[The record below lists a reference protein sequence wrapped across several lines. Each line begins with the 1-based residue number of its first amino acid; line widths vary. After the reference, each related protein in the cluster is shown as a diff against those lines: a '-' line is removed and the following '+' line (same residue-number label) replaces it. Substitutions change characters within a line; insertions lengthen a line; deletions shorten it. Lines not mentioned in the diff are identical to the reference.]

1 MREILFRGKRVDNGE
16 WICSGNLITFNQEN
30 GEPNLLNFIPE
41 RNAKCVCTHDEADNI
56 IGFEDCLFAKVIPDT
71 VGQYTGLK
79 DKNGVMI
86 FEGDIVS
93 ASNGHKSYVVFCY
106 GKFLLYCECHRK
118 YTELWADNATIIGNI
133 YDNPELLEVLND

>member
-1 MREILFRGKRVDNGE
+1 MREILFRGKSVISDHWIYGMFCDEDYDSSVPCIVPHDSCYVELSEWEVD
-16 WICSGNLITFNQEN
+16 
-30 GEPNLLNFIPE
+30 
-41 RNAKCVCTHDEADNI
+41 RN
-56 IGFEDCLFAKVIPDT
+56 T

-133 YDNPELLEVLND
+133 YDNQELLEVLND